1 MSFPTLALNEPIVK
15 TLVSLLEDELP
26 TVVEEL
32 NATVTDG
39 YTLSPPAQILD
50 FMPGASLLG
59 GGVPAI
65 CTQDMP
71 ASFFNDLQFSVDGSH
86 GLGVASVIQNSDQQ
100 ALAWQLR
107 RYTQAVAQVIQRDRL
122 KGQQASRL
130 ILEGKV
136 WVVEFA
142 GTEPGPMLADR
153 DPNSPN
159 EPPSSFLSWTWLML
173 RFNRTEV

>member
-39 YTLSPPAQILD
+39 FTLNTPAQVLD
-50 FMPGASLLG
+50 HMPGAALLG
-59 GGVPAI
+59 QGLPAV
-65 CTQDMP
+65 CVQDMP